1 MLGCD
6 TVFFTG
12 DNDSEMVAKALAED
26 RVILTRDTQLMKRQV
41 ITSGQIK
48 AILFRTDDPEKQMR
62 QVIETLQL
70 DESHPF
76 TRCLECNVALE
87 ERTREQMKD
96 RVPPYVF
103 RTQEQYMECPSC
115 HRVYWRGTHWQAM
128 TKTLIKFAKG

>member
-1 MLGCD
+1 MLGFD
-6 TVFFTG
+6 TIFFTG
-12 DNDSEMVAKALAED
+12 DNDSEMVAEALAED
-26 RVILTRDTQLMKRQV
+26 RMILTRDTQLMKRQV

-70 DESHPF
+70 DESCPF

-87 ERTREQMKD
+87 ERTKEQMKD

-115 HRVYWRGTHWQAM
+115 HRVYWRGTPWQAM
-128 TKTLIKFAKG
+128 TRTLREFDKE